1 MIQIFW
7 MLNGIYELQDNR
19 IQDLFQMW
27 VKITYI
33 ILPILVIIQQKLELL
48 NWFACTLHL
57 LLLNCLLTVRIR
69 CPPHCT
75 ITSLDIKI
83 LTVTLR

>member
-7 MLNGIYELQDNR
+7 MLNGKYELQDNR

-48 NWFACTLHL
+48 NWFACTSVAQ
-57 LLLNCLLTVRIR
+57 LLTDS
-69 CPPHCT
+69 PNQM
-75 ITSLDIKI
+75 SS
-83 LTVTLR
+83 

>member
-1 MIQIFW
+1 

-48 NWFACTLHL
+48 NWFACTLYL
-57 LLLNCLLTVRIR
+57 LLLNYLLTLRIR
-69 CPPHCT
+69 YPT
-75 ITSLDIKI
+75 LY
-83 LTVTLR
+83 TVQLLLLTLRF